1 MFPCAFWME
10 ALLAFRFVHSADIH
24 LDSPLRSLALLNP
37 ELGRLIGGATRQAF
51 QNIVD
56 LCIEERVNALILAGD
71 LYDGDQTSMKTA
83 RFFASQ
89 LDRLDKAGIKA
100 FVVRGNHDA
109 ESKISAELT
118 YPVSAKLF
126 RGWADYVEL
135 LGVCGGTNVA
145 IHGMSFAK
153 PHAPESLLPKFKSPV
168 SGAINIGIMHTSL
181 TGSDGHNVYAPC
193 KLTELQEFGYRY
205 WALGHIH
212 KRSIFKGDCTVVMPG
227 NPQGRDINEAGSKS
241 ATLVTVGDDGSF
253 SIEERT
259 TSVAEFVRIPV
270 SVAGCEDWRSV
281 VDTVRKGLEAARSEA
296 VADHL
301 VGRVL
306 LSGVT
311 RTAFEL
317 FAKADLLKGEIDHQA
332 ELMGKTWVEKVEI
345 ACTSGAAPVS
355 EDSASTIAELEAL
368 INESVVGAES
378 FMLELQGIADELK
391 KGLKNAPRE
400 CYGIFAPSN
409 EAAFKSRLGEL
420 AKEGAR
426 EVMARLRIES
436 SKGSL

>member
-1 MFPCAFWME
+1 ME

-37 ELGRLIGGATRQAF
+37 ELGGLIGGATRQAF

-56 LCIEERVNALILAGD
+56 LCVEERVDALILAGD

-83 RFFASQ
+83 RFFAGQ

-118 YPVSAKLF
+118 YPESAKLF
-126 RGWADYVEL
+126 SGRADYVEL
-135 LGVCGGTNVA
+135 PDVCGGTNVA
-145 IHGMSFAK
+145 IHGISFGK
-153 PHAPESLLPKFKSPV
+153 PHAPESLLPKFKPPV

-212 KRSIFKGDCTVVMPG
+212 KRSIFQGDCTIVMPG

-241 ATLVTVGDDGSF
+241 ATLVTVRDDGSLT
-253 SIEERT
+253 IEERT

-281 VDTVRKGLEAARSEA
+281 VHTVRRGLEAARSEA
-296 VADHL
+296 ASGHL
-301 VGRVL
+301 VGRIF

-311 RTAFEL
+311 PTAYEL
-317 FAKADLLKGEIDHQA
+317 FAKADLLKAEIDHQA
-332 ELMGKTWVEKVEI
+332 ELLGKTWVEKVEI
-345 ACTSGAAPVS
+345 ACTAQAAPAAQ
-355 EDSASTIAELEAL
+355 DSASTIAELEAV
-368 INESVVGAES
+368 INERVLGTES

-400 CYGIFAPSN
+400 CYGIFAPSD
-409 EAAFKSRLGEL
+409 EASFQSRLGEL
-420 AKEGAR
+420 AQEGIR
-426 EVMARLRIES
+426 EVMARLQIDS
-436 SKGSL
+436 SKETF